1 MNIYIMR
8 HGTTRYNELGI
19 SQGRLNN
26 RLSKSGIEL
35 VQKSATKAKD
45 IPFEII
51 YSSPLMR
58 TVQTANIVNRYHK
71 VKIIKD
77 ERLTEI
83 DQGIFTGR
91 KYSTLTPEEKAI
103 KHSRSKSAG
112 MEQSSEVYARA
123 CDFLDELK
131 KTCNYENILIV
142 THDHVAT
149 CLETY
154 IKTGSKMY
162 DKTNIVSDFK
172 NAQIKKFVI

>member
-1 MNIYIMR
+1 MNLYIMR

-19 SQGRLNN
+19 SQGRINN
-26 RLSKSGIEL
+26 RLSKAGVEL
-35 VQKSATKAKD
+35 VEKAAFEAKD

-58 TVQTANIVNRYHK
+58 TMQTANIVNRYHK

-91 KYSTLTPEEKAI
+91 KYSTLTPEEKAL
-103 KHSRSKSAG
+103 KDARAPG
-112 MEQSSEVYARA
+112 TQMEQSYEVYDRA
-123 CDFLDELK
+123 CNFLIELK
-131 KTCNYENILIV
+131 KTCKYSNVLIV

-149 CLETY
+149 CLETF
-154 IKTGSKMY
+154 IKTGSTKF
-162 DKTNIVSDFK
+162 DKTNIISDFK
-172 NAQIKKFVI
+172 NAQIKKFTI

>member
-1 MNIYIMR
+1 MR

-26 RLSKSGIEL
+26 RLSKKGIEL
-35 VQKSATKAKD
+35 VEKASFEAKD

-58 TVQTANIVNRYHK
+58 TVQTANLINNYHK

-91 KYSTLTPEEKAI
+91 KYSTLTPEEKAL
-103 KHSRSKSAG
+103 KDAQTPG
-112 MEQSSEVYARA
+112 TQMEQSYEVYDRA
-123 CDFLDELK
+123 MEFLIELK
-131 KTCNYENILIV
+131 NTCKYNNVLIV
-142 THDHVAT
+142 THNHVAT
-149 CLETY
+149 CLEIF
-154 IKTGSKMY
+154 IKTGATKY
-162 DKTNIVSDFK
+162 DKPNIISDFL
-172 NAQIKKFVI
+172 NAQIKKFTI